1 MAIARDLPYGNA
13 RFVVQIDGIEDGAFA
28 EVVLPELSEAVV
40 EYRDGSDR
48 AGASHKVPAR
58 PSIGPMLLRRG
69 FRGTLSLYRWWR
81 EVADGAPAARRHVL
95 VQLFDEG
102 MTAVV
107 AEWRLYEAWP
117 RRYAVSPLNAR
128 GTDVVVE
135 EVELVGE
142 RLELA

>member
-13 RFVVQIDGIEDGAFA
+13 RFVVQIDGVEDGAFA

-40 EYRDGSDR
+40 EYRDGTDR
-48 AGASHKVPAR
+48 EGASHKLPTR
-58 PSIGPMLLRRG
+58 PSVGPMLLRRG
-69 FRGTLSLYRWWR
+69 FRGTLSLSRWWR
-81 EVADGAPAARRHVL
+81 QVADGAPDARRDVL

-107 AEWRLYEAWP
+107 AEWRLHRAWP
-117 RRYAVSPLNAR
+117 RRYAVSPLDAR

-142 RLELA
+142 RLDLE